1 MEVRIVRAP
10 NKVNKTHNPCKFHVR
25 KNTEKS
31 FFIVVNLLSSPAFL
45 ILKNK
50 KEPNLRAQIN
60 IKINTIHCLKFLKSF
75 IKKANIE
82 TVIKVID
89 PVKSKKCSVDN
100 KYEGIKTIH

>member
-1 MEVRIVRAP
+1 MR
-10 NKVNKTHNPCKFHVR
+10 KKTKR
-25 KNTEKS
+25 S

-50 KEPNLRAQIN
+50 KEPNLKAQIT
-60 IKINTIHCLKFLKSF
+60 IKINTINCLKFLESF
-75 IKKANIE
+75 IKKANID
-82 TVIKVID
+82 TVIKVTD